1 MWHHR
6 EQKLNQEEIN
16 MEIVEII
23 SQVLLGLFSV
33 YLVFKIIQSLRLVP
47 NQYAYIVERLGNY
60 HKTLGP
66 GFHALLPF
74 LDKVVY
80 KQDLREETIEVEPQE
95 CFTKDNV
102 KVEVDGVIYIS
113 VTDPVNASYG
123 ITNYRYAAIQLA
135 QTTTRSVIGLMDLD
149 ETFEERAYMS
159 KEVVKVLSEMEL
171 PWGIKVHRY
180 EIKNIVTPRTV
191 QNAMERQMTAERDR
205 RAVIAKSEGVKGST
219 INEAEGLKEEAINI
233 SEAEMQRRINEAE
246 GRAEEIEALAEATAI
261 SIEQIAGALSQPH
274 GTEAMQLRL
283 AEKYIGTLSGLGRDE
298 NSIILPKD
306 ISNYDALMEG
316 LSLEELKEEVKKK

>member
-1 MWHHR
+1 MW
-6 EQKLNQEEIN
+6 
-16 MEIVEII
+16 EII
-23 SQVLLGLFSV
+23 NNISFGLVMAFFV
-33 YLVFKIIQSLRLVP
+33 YLLFKVVLSFRLVP

-66 GFHALLPF
+66 GFHALIPF

-102 KVEVDGVIYIS
+102 KVEVDGVIYLS
-113 VTDPVNASYG
+113 VMDPVNASYG
-123 ITNYRYAAIQLA
+123 VTNYRYAAIQLA

-149 ETFEERAYMS
+149 ETFEERAKMS
-159 KEVVKVLSEMEL
+159 REVVEVLSEMEL

-205 RAVIAKSEGVKGST
+205 RAVIAKSEGVKGSKV
-219 INEAEGLKEEAINI
+219 NDAEGIRAEIINI

-246 GRAEEIEALAEATAI
+246 GLAQEIEALAEATAV
-261 SIEQIAGALSQPH
+261 SIEKIADALSQPK
-274 GTEAMQLRL
+274 GAEAMQLRL
-283 AEKYIGTLSGLGRDE
+283 AEKYLGKLRGLGRDE
-298 NSIILPKD
+298 NQIILPKD
-306 ISNYDALMEG
+306 ISDYEGVMKG
-316 LSLEELKEEVKKK
+316 LSLTELNKINKK